1 MGNAPTGIVIG
12 GFERVLNVYERF
24 PQRQLMHAANHT
36 TRRTCISA
44 DEVALLQIARRQ
56 VGLRDE
62 GLVQLLWIAD
72 GVRSVEALT
81 AEGMRRVLYGLE
93 RLGLTGYEGAVRP
106 PARPGYASG
115 AQLLL
120 LGILWQRATRMRASS
135 LDAWLSREYGVSTRW
150 FCPADTASAA
160 ISKLRSLG

>member
-1 MGNAPTGIVIG
+1 MGNAPTGTVIG

-24 PQRQLMHAANHT
+24 PQRQLMHAANHAAG
-36 TRRTCISA
+36 RTCISA
-44 DEVALLQIARRQ
+44 DEVALLLIARQQ

-62 GLVQLLWIAD
+62 GLAQLLWIAD

-93 RLGLTGYEGAVRP
+93 RLGLTGFEGAARP
-106 PARPGYASG
+106 PATPGYASG
-115 AQLLL
+115 AQITL
-120 LGILWQRATRMRASS
+120 LGILWERAPRKRASS

-150 FCPADTASAA
+150 LCLADTASAA